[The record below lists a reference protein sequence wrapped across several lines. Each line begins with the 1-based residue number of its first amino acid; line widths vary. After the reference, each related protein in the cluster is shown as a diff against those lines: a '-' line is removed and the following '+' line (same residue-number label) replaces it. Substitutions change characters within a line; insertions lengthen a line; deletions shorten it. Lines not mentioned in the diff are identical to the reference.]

1 MKIADINY
9 LEIVVETQVEGGS
22 SRYYP
27 YYYSGTDA
35 KADAKADSLA
45 RGWNARVFTFSET
58 DTYADSGTAAS
69 SSGSH
74 SKASSGGY
82 PYYY

>member
-1 MKIADINY
+1 MKITDINH
-9 LEIVVETQVEGGS
+9 LEVVEETQVEGGWKI
-22 SRYYP
+22 YFP

-35 KADAKADSLA
+35 KAGAKADSLA
-45 RGWNARVFTFSET
+45 RGWNARVFTSTET
-58 DTYADSGTAAS
+58 DTYTDSGTAAS

-74 SKASSGGY
+74 SDASSGGY